1 MKRLILIAAVAAAC
15 GGGSKTQTA
24 TDHNRAGTGSSTLLV
39 TGTITT
45 STSDA
50 NGPVTNFAVDL
61 RDGAGAKVS
70 SATVTVHNADL
81 GDVVLVEATAGS
93 AHYTNSKAQIGSGDF
108 TLAVTK
114 GSDNVAG
121 VTLGNPGGYAIN
133 APALNATVPA
143 NQPLEVSWTTPATAK
158 SVTLTTRD
166 FTIQAPD
173 MGAYTIAAANNPAR
187 TNQRV
192 ILTRYNE
199 VEIAGGLSGSKLSVT
214 CTMSVDPFIV
224 Q

>member
-1 MKRLILIAAVAAAC
+1 M
-15 GGGSKTQTA
+15 
-24 TDHNRAGTGSSTLLV
+24 
-39 TGTITT
+39 
-45 STSDA
+45 
-50 NGPVTNFAVDL
+50 
-61 RDGAGAKVS
+61 
-70 SATVTVHNADL
+70 
-81 GDVVLVEATAGS
+81 
-93 AHYTNSKAQIGSGDF
+93 
-108 TLAVTK
+108 
-114 GSDNVAG
+114 
-121 VTLGNPGGYAIN
+121 
-133 APALNATVPA
+133 
-143 NQPLEVSWTTPATAK
+143 
-158 SVTLTTRD
+158 TLTTRD